1 MIQVKGVSKTV
12 HSAAGKVVPI
22 LQDVSFHIRDGEFVG
37 LAGRNGSG
45 KTTLARMLNGLQ
57 QPTCGIVLVDGY
69 DTSNHS
75 TLIEV
80 RRRTGMVCQHPDNQI
95 VSSIVEEDIA
105 FGPEN
110 LGLSQDE
117 VKERIEWALQ
127 VTGLLKLRHHNPS
140 LLSGGQKQRVAIA
153 GALAMRPS
161 HLILD
166 EPTSML
172 DLWGRDELMKTL
184 HKVNRELGVT
194 VLLISHLAED
204 LLCTDR
210 LLVLDRGRIAIDE
223 KPEVV
228 FAQEEASLEEWGI
241 AIPDIPFLMR
251 ELATSGVQSDASVIQ
266 VEGMVEWIC
275 RLLNFSK

>member
-1 MIQVKGVSKTV
+1 MIQVRGVSKTV
-12 HSAAGKVVPI
+12 HSATGEAVPI
-22 LQDVSFHIRDGEFVG
+22 LQDVSFQIGGGEFVG

-57 QPTCGIVLVDGY
+57 QPTRGTVLIDGF
-69 DTSNHS
+69 DTADYSC
-75 TLIEV
+75 LMDV
-80 RRRTGMVCQHPDNQI
+80 RRLTGMVFQHPDNQI
-95 VSSIVEEDIA
+95 VSSIVEEDVA

-110 LGLSQDE
+110 LGLSQGE
-117 VKERIEWALQ
+117 VKERTDWALQ
-127 VTGLLKLRHHNPS
+127 ATGLTELRHRNPN

-172 DLWGRDELMKTL
+172 DPWGRDELMETL

-194 VLLISHLAED
+194 VLLISHHVED

-210 LLVLDRGRIAIDE
+210 LIVLERGRVAIDDT
-223 KPEVV
+223 PEVV
-228 FAQEEASLEEWGI
+228 FAQEESLADWGI
-241 AIPDIPFLMR
+241 AMPDVPFLMR
-251 ELATSGVQSDASVIQ
+251 RLAARGIPADASVVR

-275 RLLNFSK
+275 RLLNSSM